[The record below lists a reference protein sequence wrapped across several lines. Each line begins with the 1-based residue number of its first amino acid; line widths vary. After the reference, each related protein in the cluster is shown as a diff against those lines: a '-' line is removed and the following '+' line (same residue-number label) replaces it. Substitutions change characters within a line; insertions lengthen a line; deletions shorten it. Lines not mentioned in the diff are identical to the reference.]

1 MPIYMYRYISM
12 GSGDIRFCAKSI
24 LPKIDID
31 ATGFCNKLLDLHTSQ
46 NNLSNTGDCYATY
59 CVVANSKNKNS
70 LNFVEY
76 GSGQNEIVIG

>member
-1 MPIYMYRYISM
+1 M
-12 GSGDIRFCAKSI
+12 GSGDIRFQAKII

-59 CVVANSKNKNS
+59 CVVAN
-70 LNFVEY
+70 
-76 GSGQNEIVIG
+76 